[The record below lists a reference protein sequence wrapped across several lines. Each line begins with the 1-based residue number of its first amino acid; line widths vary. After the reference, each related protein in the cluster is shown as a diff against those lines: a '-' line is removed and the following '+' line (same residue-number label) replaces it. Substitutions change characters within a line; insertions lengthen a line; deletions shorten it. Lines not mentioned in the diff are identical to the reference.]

1 MWYLVTILGIKSP
14 NAFRVV
20 TRYRCLKEGQD
31 LKTFQANPD
40 NVERKWYLV
49 DAEGKTLGR
58 LASQVA
64 SIVRGKTKPTYTPH
78 ADTGDFVIIINA
90 DKINVTGDKLNKKM
104 YYRHSGYPGG
114 LKTRTLK
121 QMLDKKPE
129 EVLRLAIAGMLP
141 RNALGR
147 KLIKKVKI
155 YAGPEHPHTA
165 QNPELLSL
173 N

>member
-1 MWYLVTILGIKSP
+1 
-14 NAFRVV
+14 
-20 TRYRCLKEGQD
+20 

-165 QNPELLSL
+165 QSPELLSL